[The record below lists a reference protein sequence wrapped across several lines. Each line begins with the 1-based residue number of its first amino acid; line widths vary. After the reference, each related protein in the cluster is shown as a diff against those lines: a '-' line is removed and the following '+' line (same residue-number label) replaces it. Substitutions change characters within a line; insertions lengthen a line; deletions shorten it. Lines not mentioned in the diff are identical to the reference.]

1 MNAPFTASELILTP
15 TGAVYH
21 LNLLPEQLAKKVILV
36 GDPDRVA
43 AISRYFDVVY
53 YQVQHREF
61 ITHTGRVGNTEIS
74 VVSTGIG
81 TDNIDIVLNELDA
94 LVNIDLLTRTEKEQK
109 TSLQL
114 LRLGTSGALQRD
126 IPVDSLLASTHG
138 LGIDGLMPFYEAT
151 ENAATLSMLT
161 AINAA
166 MPRLAEVALPYLTAG
181 SDLLLKQL
189 GTGELQGI
197 TLTSPGFYAPQ
208 GRELRYKAKYQ
219 ALLEDAAAVS
229 VSGYRITNF
238 EMETAGIYGLAHLL
252 GHEALSVNAI
262 IANRPLGIFSKNA
275 TASIDRMIQTMLARF
290 TAN

>member
-1 MNAPFTASELILTP
+1 LNAPFTASELILTP
-15 TGAVYH
+15 SGAVYH

-43 AISRYFDVVY
+43 AVSRYFDAVY

-94 LVNIDLLTRTEKEQK
+94 LVNIDLISRTEKQQK

-126 IPVDSLLASTHG
+126 IQVDSLLASSYG

-151 ENAATLSMLT
+151 ENAETLSML
-161 AINAA
+161 ADICSA
-166 MPRLAEVALPYLTAG
+166 MPRLSEVALPYLTAG

-189 GTGELQGI
+189 GVGELQGI

-208 GRELRYKAKYQ
+208 GRELRYKAKYR
-219 ALLEDAAAVS
+219 ALLEDAAAVE
-229 VSGYRITNF
+229 VAGHRITNF

-262 IANRPLGIFSKNA
+262 IANRPLGVFSKNA
-275 TASIDRMIQTMLARF
+275 AASIDRMIQTMLARF

>member
-1 MNAPFTASELILTP
+1 MKAPFTASELILTP
-15 TGAVYH
+15 AGAVYH

-43 AISRYFDVVY
+43 AVSKYFDEVY
-53 YQVQHREF
+53 FQVQHREF
-61 ITHTGRVGNTEIS
+61 ITHTGRIGNTEIS

-94 LVNIDLLTRTEKEQK
+94 LVNIDLITRTEKAQK

-126 IPVDSLLASTHG
+126 IPVDSILASSYG

-151 ENAATLSMLT
+151 ETAATTTMLE
-161 AINAA
+161 AIKTA
-166 MPRLAEVALPYLTAG
+166 MPRLSEVSIPYLTAG
-181 SDLLLKQL
+181 SNRLLQQL
-189 GTGELQGI
+189 GTGEIQGI

-229 VSGYRITNF
+229 VAGHRITNF

-275 TASIDRMIQTMLARF
+275 AASIDRMIQTMLARF
-290 TAN
+290 TTN